1 MAPEPLELLFGTNAV
16 REALRAGRRRCRRL
30 LLAAGQRADR
40 LLEEVTRLARE
51 RRCPVE
57 TRPREDLGQ
66 LVHSHEH
73 QGVVLEAT
81 PYPYSTL
88 SEIGTAAGQAGS
100 AALVLLLDRLQDPQN
115 VGTLLR
121 TAEAV
126 GVQGVVLPEREAVA
140 ITPAVVRASAGACEH
155 LCIAR
160 VGNLVPA
167 MATLQEAGL
176 WVLGLEE
183 DPAAVPYTAVDWQRP
198 LAIVVGSEGFGLRR
212 LVRQRCDGLVRLPMR
227 GRIESLNA
235 AVAGSVVLYEI
246 LRQRGGSAGPPA
258 AQAGRLRT
266 ERSAGGGG

>member
-16 REALRAGRRRCRRL
+16 REALRAGRRNCRRL
-30 LLAAGQRADR
+30 LLAAGQHADL
-40 LLEEVTRLARE
+40 LLEEITRLAHE

-66 LVHSHEH
+66 LVRSREH

-81 PYPYSTL
+81 PYPYSAL
-88 SEIGTAAGQAGS
+88 AEIAAAAGQAGP

-121 TAEAV
+121 TAEAA
-126 GVQGVVLPEREAVA
+126 GVQGVVLPERDAVA

-155 LCIAR
+155 LRIAR

-167 MATLQEAGL
+167 MAALQEAGL

-183 DPAAVPYTAVDWQRP
+183 DPTASPYTAVDWRRS

-212 LVRQRCDGLVRLPMR
+212 LVRERCDGLVRLPMH
-227 GRIESLNA
+227 GRIGSLNA

-246 LRQRGGSAGPPA
+246 LRQRGAREEQLAVPPEQPRKQRSA
-258 AQAGRLRT
+258 
-266 ERSAGGGG
+266 AGGG